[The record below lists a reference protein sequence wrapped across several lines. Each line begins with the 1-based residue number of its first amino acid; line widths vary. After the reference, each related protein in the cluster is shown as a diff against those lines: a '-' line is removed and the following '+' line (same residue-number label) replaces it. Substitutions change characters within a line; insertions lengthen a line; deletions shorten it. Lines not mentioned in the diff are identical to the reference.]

1 MSVLYVIADGEG
13 VGKTM
18 VCASL
23 ANNLIEDGYDVVVAK
38 LHGDSTGDIQRYQEK
53 FSFTVEQPISES
65 VADAKIFIDK
75 YNNSEG
81 QIAIIEGSSEI
92 SAEEHVKFLSGVDAS
107 ILIVTTADI
116 NKAEKVVPVAEKLSN
131 KLKGVIING
140 VSMYQGTYVSEVLG
154 PFYENANISVL
165 GTVPE
170 QRILLSLSVNQI
182 ADKLKG
188 RFLSKNGDTES
199 LVESFMVGGFGM
211 DPGQYS
217 FSTRTG
223 KAVIV
228 RGDRPDV
235 QMSALQTDMNVFI
248 MTCGL
253 EPTEYVQYESAEE
266 KVPIIVVDTNTLDTM
281 ESVSELQAS
290 AQFDHVKKL
299 KHSSHIIKGNV
310 EIIL

>member
-1 MSVLYVIADGEG
+1 MSVLYVMADGES

-18 VCASL
+18 LCASL

-38 LHGDSTGDIQRYQEK
+38 LHGDSNGDIQRYKEK
-53 FSFTVEQPISES
+53 FSFNVEQPISES
-65 VADAKIFIDK
+65 VADAKILIEK
-75 YNNSEG
+75 YNGED

-92 SAEEHVKFLSGVDAS
+92 SAEEHAKFLSGVDAS

-199 LVESFMVGGFGM
+199 LVESFMGGGFGM
-211 DPGQYS
+211 VPGQYS